1 MNKRIAKNYVLGSL
15 LVTMF
20 IGFGFGI
27 TMASAV
33 SLIPFDGLVV
43 SIISLIVMF
52 ILQNKYGKAGY
63 EIRID
68 LKKGGENEQTKT

>member
-1 MNKRIAKNYVLGSL
+1 MNKQAAKNYVIGSM
-15 LVTMF
+15 VATMF
-20 IGFGFGI
+20 IGIGFGI

-52 ILQNKYGKAGY
+52 ILLNKFGKAGY
-63 EIRID
+63 EIRIV
-68 LKKGGENEQTKT
+68 KKGDENET

>member
-1 MNKRIAKNYVLGSL
+1 MMNKQTAKKYVLGSL
-15 LVTMF
+15 LATMF
-20 IGFGFGI
+20 IGLGFGI
-27 TMASAV
+27 AMASTI

-63 EIRID
+63 EIRIV
-68 LKKGGENEQTKT
+68 KKEDKNET